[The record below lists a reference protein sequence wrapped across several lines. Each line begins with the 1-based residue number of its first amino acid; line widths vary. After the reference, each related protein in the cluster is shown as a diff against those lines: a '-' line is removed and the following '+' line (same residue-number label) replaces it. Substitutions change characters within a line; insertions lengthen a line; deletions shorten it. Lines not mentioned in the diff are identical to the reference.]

1 MSVLKIR
8 EYPDKILKK
17 KCRPVE
23 VVDDSVKRLIDDM
36 LEVMYA
42 RGGVGLAANQVG
54 REVRVCVVDARGDG
68 HKKPMALVNP
78 KITRRKGRVV
88 REEGCLSF
96 PGVLADVRRAERIH
110 VEALNADAMPV
121 DFEASGMLSRVIQHE
136 TDHLDG
142 KTFLDRLP
150 LHKKLKAYYVYRAL
164 KKAAA
169 DK

>member
-1 MSVLKIR
+1 MSVFKIR

-23 VVDDSVKRLIDDM
+23 IVDDSVKRLIADM

-42 RGGVGLAANQVG
+42 HGGVGLAANQVG
-54 REVRVCVVDARGDG
+54 RDARVCVVDVRGG
-68 HKKPMALVNP
+68 GQKKPMALVNP
-78 KITRRKGRVV
+78 KITLRIGRAVY
-88 REEGCLSF
+88 EEGCLSF
-96 PGVLADVRRAERIH
+96 PGVLVDVRRYERIR
-110 VEALNADAMPV
+110 VEALNVDAMPV

-142 KTFLDRLP
+142 KTFFDRLP
-150 LHKKLKAYYVYRAL
+150 LHKKLKAYYVYRKL
-164 KKAAA
+164 KKSAA